1 MNIQIHVKMRKSLF
15 LLLAAS
21 LLIAG
26 CGTSKKYIQSNEDE
40 TVNTGYSRSTK
51 EDLTYSVGHVKN
63 KDTHSYNN
71 IYDYFRDKVPG
82 VRVEM
87 TGANSAKIYIRGIN
101 SVNSPTDPMFIVDGV
116 VVSDISEVNPYEVDS
131 VDVLKDSAAAIY
143 GVRGANGVII
153 INLKKTSK

>member
-1 MNIQIHVKMRKSLF
+1 MKKSLAIV
-15 LLLAAS
+15 LAAIS

-26 CGTSKKYIQSNEDE
+26 CGASKNYIQTNDDA
-40 TVNTGYSRSTK
+40 TVNTGYSKSTK

-63 KDTHSYNN
+63 KDNQVYNS
-71 IYDYFRDKVPG
+71 IYDYFRDRVPG

-87 TGANSAKIYIRGIN
+87 TGSNSAKIYIRGIN

-116 VVSDISEVNPYEVDS
+116 VMSDISVINPYDVES

-153 INLKKTSK
+153 INLKKSSK